1 MPVDGHPWRSTE
13 ERGAPECVGARRV
26 RPDPLDGSVEVSNL
40 EGTDRRLTKVK
51 WKLAGDAIE
60 DRVIEDLLPRSV
72 DCGPMSGV
80 DAVL

>member
-51 WKLAGDAIE
+51 WKLAGDPIK
-60 DRVIEDLLPRSV
+60 DWMVQDLLPGGVNR
-72 DCGPMSGV
+72 GPVCGV